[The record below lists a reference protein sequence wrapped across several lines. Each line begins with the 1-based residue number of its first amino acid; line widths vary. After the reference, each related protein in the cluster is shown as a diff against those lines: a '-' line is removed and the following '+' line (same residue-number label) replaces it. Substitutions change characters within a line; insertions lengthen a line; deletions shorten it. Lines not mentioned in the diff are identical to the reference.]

1 LFYAVFGGKKNKY
14 LCRDIFFC
22 YDNVNFAGIFVNK
35 INVTEITELIKEA
48 KAQYNAYDSNTWI
61 KAGFDEHSGGYCVY
75 HKLHQFDPTI
85 GKFGIPRGDY
95 EKKSASVLM
104 GYGMSVILESE
115 IKGKGVKTPDGLLN
129 GILFDIKGIES
140 ESIRNIK
147 NRISE
152 ASKQGVEIAVLYFHD
167 SVLFDKDL
175 VKEGY
180 GKYLTNS
187 NSKRIK
193 KVYCIVGKY
202 LHEI

>member
-1 LFYAVFGGKKNKY
+1 VKE
-14 LCRDIFFC
+14 RI
-22 YDNVNFAGIFVNK
+22 
-35 INVTEITELIKEA
+35 ELIKEA

-61 KAGFDEHSGGYCVY
+61 KAGFDEYSGGYCVY
-75 HKLHQFDPTI
+75 HKEHQFDPTI

-115 IKGKGVKTPDGLLN
+115 IREKGVKTPDGLLN

-152 ASKQGVEIAVLYFHD
+152 ASKQGVDIVVLYFHD
-167 SVLFDKDL
+167 SVLFNKDL

-187 NSKRIK
+187 RSKRIK
-193 KVYCIVGKY
+193 KVYCIAGKY